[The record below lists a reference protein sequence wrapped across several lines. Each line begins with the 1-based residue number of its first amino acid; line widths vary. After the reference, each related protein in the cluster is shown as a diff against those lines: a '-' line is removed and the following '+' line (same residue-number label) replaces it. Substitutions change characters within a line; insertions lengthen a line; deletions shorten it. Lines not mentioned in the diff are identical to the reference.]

1 MFRARNIR
9 AGGLPHYFER
19 LATFAGASLTGWRV
33 AWRHGR
39 IPAMDHPL
47 IDLINA
53 RIEAAEKDGAFD
65 NLAGSGKP
73 LPKCDDPENELVNR
87 LVRESGGVPEFVS
100 LSRELQR
107 LRAELRE
114 TGDRSRRRGDPER
127 DVDDGRADRAGPQGL
142 REVDPL
148 TL

>member
-1 MFRARNIR
+1 
-9 AGGLPHYFER
+9 
-19 LATFAGASLTGWRV
+19 
-33 AWRHGR
+33 
-39 IPAMDHPL
+39 MDHPL

-65 NLAGSGKP
+65 NLQGAGKP

-114 TGDRSRRRGDPER
+114 AGDRSRRQEILKEMSMIDARIDIAR
-127 DVDDGRADRAGPQGL
+127 KAY
-142 REVDPL
+142 
-148 TL
+148 TK

>member
-1 MFRARNIR
+1 MFRARNIQAR
-9 AGGLPHYFER
+9 ILPHYFQG
-19 LATFAGASLTGWRV
+19 LLSFAVCSLTAAKGFRRPR
-33 AWRHGR
+33 AHGR
-39 IPAMDHPL
+39 MQVMDHPL

-65 NLAGSGKP
+65 NLEGAGKP
-73 LPKCDDPENELVNR
+73 LPKCEDPENELVNR

-114 TGDRSRRRGDPER
+114 AGDRSRRQEILKEMSMMDARIEIAR
-127 DVDDGRADRAGPQGL
+127 KAY
-142 REVDPL
+142 
-148 TL
+148 TK